1 MRHPPVFGLEVE
13 TVVFGP
19 ASGECSDEIIQ
30 SLINRLVNDGI
41 RVLNRQEADLI
52 LAEHQLNQAG
62 WVKAESA
69 AAVGEMLG
77 SSVMISVNVTR
88 CATEQLP
95 SYRDHV
101 YERTNPD
108 TDEKY
113 EVREREFFSK
123 TSAYLTA
130 SIQVTDMATGKIVG
144 VVRSDY
150 APELVNSSREGQ
162 PVFPAEYDVLDL
174 AYGWVNRDVTRRL
187 LGWTETREL
196 VFYDDGECDLK
207 RAHRALESGM
217 AERALELSIQNL
229 EVCKSVPGMKRN
241 KLARAYYNVG
251 MSHSILGEHD
261 QALGYLRSAAALDDG
276 GIVRDAIQSA
286 ETALRLEEEM
296 RNFEASTEEELA
308 RRDAER
314 EQAAEAAEA
323 NVVTNEDIIALIGQG
338 LSEAIVIGKIRNSE
352 CRFDTSGDGLV
363 ALTGAGVSEPIIL
376 AMMDARC
383 GG

>member
-1 MRHPPVFGLEVE
+1 MKRLPLLTHLFAAALLGAPAVSSGQFWARLLNPEVTVDMRHPPVFGLEVE

-30 SLINRLVNDGI
+30 SLINRLVTDGI
-41 RVLNRQEADLI
+41 KVLNRQETDLI
-52 LAEHQLNQAG
+52 LAEHQFSQAG
-62 WVKAESA
+62 WVKAGSA

-88 CATEQLP
+88 CATEQQP

-130 SIQVTDMATGKIVG
+130 SIQVTDMATGRIVG

-174 AYGWVNRDVTRRL
+174 AYGWVNRDVT
-187 LGWTETREL
+187 
-196 VFYDDGECDLK
+196 K
-207 RAHRALESGM
+207 
-217 AERALELSIQNL
+217 
-229 EVCKSVPGMKRN
+229 
-241 KLARAYYNVG
+241 
-251 MSHSILGEHD
+251 
-261 QALGYLRSAAALDDG
+261 
-276 GIVRDAIQSA
+276 
-286 ETALRLEEEM
+286 
-296 RNFEASTEEELA
+296 
-308 RRDAER
+308 
-314 EQAAEAAEA
+314 
-323 NVVTNEDIIALIGQG
+323 
-338 LSEAIVIGKIRNSE
+338 
-352 CRFDTSGDGLV
+352 V
-363 ALTGAGVSEPIIL
+363 ALAVVRHACPQGSASSALVSRSR
-376 AMMDARC
+376 AMPVWRPALQAVPALLLRQPC
-383 GG
+383 AVPV